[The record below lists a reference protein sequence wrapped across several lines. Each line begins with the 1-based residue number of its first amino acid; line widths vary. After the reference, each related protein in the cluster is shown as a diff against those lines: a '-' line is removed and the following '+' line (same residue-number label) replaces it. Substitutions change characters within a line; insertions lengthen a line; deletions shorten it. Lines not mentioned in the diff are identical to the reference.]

1 MSLRF
6 FIGIYLCVVM
16 AASGLAYS
24 KHLQRRYFIE
34 LQALQLNH
42 NKLQTEW
49 EQLLLEESAWSNEM
63 RIEKIATQ
71 KLGMQ
76 TLEYSDL
83 VMLELD

>member
-6 FIGIYLCVVM
+6 FIGIYLCWVI
-16 AASGLAYS
+16 AESGLAYS
-24 KHLQRRYFIE
+24 KHFQRRYFIE

-76 TLEYSDL
+76 TLDYSDL